1 MSTTEF
7 WMTFFTQSKSTS
19 KPNKSWKEN
28 EFDAFFAVG
37 SVVSSPS
44 NMPLFV
50 SGAYFRG
57 YNCLNLFFLFKLI
70 HVHCG
75 GKF

>member
-19 KPNKSWKEN
+19 ELNKSWKEN
-28 EFDAFFAVG
+28 KFDAFFAVG

-44 NMPLFV
+44 SMPLFV
-50 SGAYFRG
+50 SGPCSGVITA
-57 YNCLNLFFLFKLI
+57 
-70 HVHCG
+70 
-75 GKF
+75 

>member
-50 SGAYFRG
+50 SGYILG
-57 YNCLNLFFLFKLI
+57 L
-70 HVHCG
+70 
-75 GKF
+75 